1 MSEESALAF
10 RKLVAEMRFTQKRYW
25 ETRDN
30 KLLRKSI
37 ELEKRV
43 DDIIMKAKG
52 SDVPNN
58 KKGFFF
64 LRVAELRVA
73 SKEYFAAKK
82 EYPPDKEKIKD
93 FFEKVKLFNHT
104 IDKQLEHFQD
114 EEDRKNGY
122 VVHYHVM
129 ERYPRQTKAHSIF
142 SSSDENLVKAELNDY
157 LRRASGGVMYF
168 MGKTKKPIQE

>member
-1 MSEESALAF
+1 MSKESVLAF

-30 KLLRKSI
+30 NLLRKSL

-52 SDVPNN
+52 SDVPNDKN
-58 KKGFFF
+58 GLFF
-64 LRVAELRVA
+64 LKVAELRVA

-82 EYPPDKEKIKD
+82 EYPPDKAKIGD
-93 FFEKVKLFNHT
+93 LFEKVKMLSFLV
-104 IDKQLEHFQD
+104 DKRLEHFQD

-122 VVHYHVM
+122 VVQYHVM
-129 ERYPRQTKAHSIF
+129 ERYPRQKKAHSVF
-142 SSSDENLVKAELNDY
+142 CSSEENLVKAELNDY

-168 MGKTKKPIQE
+168 MGKTKKPIQK

>member
-10 RKLVAEMRFTQKRYW
+10 RKLVAEMRFTQKKYW

-43 DDIIMKAKG
+43 DDIIMKVKG

-58 KKGFFF
+58 KNGKFF
-64 LRVAELRVA
+64 LKVAELRVA

-82 EYPPDKEKIKD
+82 EYPPDKEKIGD
-93 FFEKVKLFNHT
+93 FYEAVKIRNHF

-114 EEDRKNGY
+114 DEDRKNGY
-122 VVHYHVM
+122 VVQYHVM
-129 ERYPRQTKAHSIF
+129 ERYPRQKNAHSVF
-142 SSSDENLVKAELNDY
+142 CSSDENFAKAELNDY
-157 LRRASGGVMYF
+157 LRRASRGVMYF
-168 MGKTKKPIQE
+168 MAKKKILIKK

>member
-10 RKLVAEMRFTQKRYW
+10 RKLVAEMRFTQKNYW

-30 KLLRKSI
+30 KILRKSL

-43 DDIIMKAKG
+43 DDVVMKAKG

-58 KKGFFF
+58 KKGKFF
-64 LRVAELRVA
+64 LDVAKLRVA

-82 EYPPDKEKIKD
+82 EYPPNKAKVGD
-93 FFEKVKLFNHT
+93 FFEKVKWLNHT
-104 IDKQLEHFQD
+104 VDKQLEHFQD

-122 VVHYHVM
+122 VVQYHVM
-129 ERYPRQTKAHSIF
+129 ERYPRQQKAHSIF
-142 SSSDENLVKAELNDY
+142 SSSDENLVKAELDGY

-168 MGKTKKPIQE
+168 MGKTKKPIEK